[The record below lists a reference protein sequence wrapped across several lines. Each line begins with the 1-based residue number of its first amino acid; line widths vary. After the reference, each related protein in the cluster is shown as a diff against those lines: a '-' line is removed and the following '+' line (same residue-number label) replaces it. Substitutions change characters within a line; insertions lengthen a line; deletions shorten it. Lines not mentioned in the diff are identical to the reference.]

1 MPPWRAFVI
10 NLNNDHDRWSF
21 VQQQLAAAEVPYT
34 RISGVDGE
42 ALKFPLAE
50 VSERSLKYLHGRY
63 PSKPE
68 VGCYLS
74 HIKAIEAFLDSDL
87 DYGLILEDDV
97 ALPNDLGG
105 IVDAAIEFRDDWDI
119 LRLSSV
125 NSGRK
130 FRVADLGGGRFLGVC
145 FTREKGAAAYLL
157 NRKAARVFRSR
168 LLPMRFAYD
177 IAFDL
182 YFVGLKALM
191 VVPLP
196 VLQGHGL
203 HPVLPGHGFA
213 SRTQHAI
220 PKRPPR
226 RYFTVFPVRAALEVP
241 RFFARMLTYVRL
253 RLKYAFR
260 PGAAERA
267 CTPRR

>member
-1 MPPWRAFVI
+1 
-10 NLNNDHDRWSF
+10 
-21 VQQQLAAAEVPYT
+21 
-34 RISGVDGE
+34 
-42 ALKFPLAE
+42 
-50 VSERSLKYLHGRY
+50 
-63 PSKPE
+63 
-68 VGCYLS
+68 
-74 HIKAIEAFLDSDL
+74 
-87 DYGLILEDDV
+87 
-97 ALPNDLGG
+97 
-105 IVDAAIEFRDDWDI
+105 
-119 LRLSSV
+119 
-125 NSGRK
+125 
-130 FRVADLGGGRFLGVC
+130 
-145 FTREKGAAAYLL
+145 
-157 NRKAARVFRSR
+157 
-168 LLPMRFAYD
+168 MRFAYD

-182 YFVGLKALM
+182 YLVGLKALM

-220 PKRPPR
+220 PKRPPW

-241 RFFARMLTYVRL
+241 RFFVRMLTCVRL